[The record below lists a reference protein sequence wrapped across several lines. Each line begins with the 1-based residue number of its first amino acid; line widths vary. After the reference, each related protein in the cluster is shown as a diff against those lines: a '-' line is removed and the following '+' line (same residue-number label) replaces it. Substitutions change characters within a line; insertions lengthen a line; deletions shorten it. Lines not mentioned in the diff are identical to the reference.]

1 MLCIW
6 WDWKRVL
13 CYEFLPEKT
22 NNLFQHRSQ
31 LDQLKAALYY
41 KRPELVNKKCII
53 FHQDPSGSRKTICFL
68 DDHAKTVAVWLG
80 HSDSFIIFT
89 RHCTFRC
96 PVIFDLYKIL
106 YMENISIP
114 WKTIKGTWID
124 SAGDYQADEQAGV
137 AGLSWRL
144 FKQLRR
150 HESCRQAGDYQAD
163 EQALI
168 LRPS

>member
-114 WKTIKGTWID
+114 WKTIKGTWN
-124 SAGDYQADEQAGV
+124 SS
-137 AGLSWRL
+137 LLKR
-144 FKQLRR
+144 
-150 HESCRQAGDYQAD
+150 
-163 EQALI
+163 
-168 LRPS
+168 